1 MPRART
7 ASPIRGSS
15 EAGNGTRTGGRAGK
29 WRVAVMHGPVDGEVS
44 RSSRIPPSIAATVA
58 RRVRPAVFVS
68 WRRAPQVLAA
78 AGPVDGRDHRALI
91 RRGQRGPHRALAPAL
106 VPDVGPVGDA

>member
-1 MPRART
+1 
-7 ASPIRGSS
+7 
-15 EAGNGTRTGGRAGK
+15 
-29 WRVAVMHGPVDGEVS
+29 MHGPVDGEVS

-91 RRGQRGPHRALAPAL
+91 RRGQRGSHRALAPAL
-106 VPDVGPVGDA
+106 VPGVGPVGDADPARRPARSRAQRRTYHGIRDPGGALVPSLDT